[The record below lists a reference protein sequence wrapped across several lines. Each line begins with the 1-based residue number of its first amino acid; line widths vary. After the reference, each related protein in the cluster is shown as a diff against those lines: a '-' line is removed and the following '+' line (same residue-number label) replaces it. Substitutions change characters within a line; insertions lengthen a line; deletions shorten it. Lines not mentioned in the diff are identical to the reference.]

1 MPVFTI
7 ENPRTGE
14 LFEIEAENKDEAITK
29 YKLQKSQG
37 PAQEFEV
44 SGRRT
49 NIPTTISAPSQ
60 EAAEEAYMSGNG
72 GGLGTQF
79 VGGANVGASN
89 VIGLPVD
96 AVTGLV
102 NKIYELGGGT
112 GSQYTI
118 PGTPFTLKMPIE
130 KSIGGSESILNA
142 LESPQDLRD
151 MPRLSGTAPR
161 TQGERFARKVGEYV
175 GGSAAPAAALAGR
188 TQNITRNL
196 AGEATAAT
204 TAGIAEQG
212 LVEATDGQATQ
223 WQRTLAGMTG
233 AFTPIGA
240 TKILKNIFKPSPKLQ
255 EIIDQGNLQA
265 NKMKDTAGEIYTSI
279 ENNKTIFAPS
289 QNADEFIKE
298 LSPTF
303 KQKGWLRTKTNKETG
318 MQSTDIDDKYSI
330 AKGAWEKIG
339 ERFYQKNLSGADIM
353 ADWRLLNDAQRQAKK
368 AAQSGSASGT
378 EAEIIRNMMT
388 KYEEKFGKYLGTDFK
403 TANSLYRSASNAE
416 ELSTALDLANININ
430 KISANEYKQLQN
442 KLSQFASAQLRKG
455 KASSFS
461 KEEISAIRD
470 AAKTSRLEDFSM
482 WIGRI
487 RNIVGVPSVGI
498 AGTAAYT
505 GYIDPLLAAG
515 AGGSALAIGSGAQL
529 IARNAQKR
537 DISNMMKKI
546 MNDPKM
552 SEEAKRKALNAL
564 SVYLGPSAE
573 RAVQDAGQILPI
585 TP

>member
-14 LFEIEAENKDEAITK
+14 VFEIEAENKNEAITK

-37 PAQEFEV
+37 PAKEFEV

-60 EAAEEAYMSGNG
+60 EAAEEKYMSGDG

-96 AVTGLV
+96 AVTGLI

-112 GSQYTI
+112 GSEYTI

-130 KSIGGSESILNA
+130 KSFGGSESILSA
-142 LESPQDLRD
+142 LESPQDFRD
-151 MPRLSGTAPR
+151 MPRLSEIAPR
-161 TQGERFARKVGEYV
+161 TQGERFSRKVGEYV
-175 GGSAAPAAALAGR
+175 GGSAAPAAALTAR
-188 TQNITRNL
+188 TQNIGRNL

-204 TAGIAEQG
+204 TAATAEQG

-265 NKMKDTAGEIYTSI
+265 SKMKNTAGEIYTSI
-279 ENNKTIFAPS
+279 ENNKTISAPS

-330 AKGAWEKIG
+330 AKGVWEKIG

-353 ADWRLLNDAQRQAKK
+353 ADWRLLNDAQKQAKK

-430 KISANEYKQLQN
+430 KISANQYKQLQN

-455 KASSFS
+455 KASSFT
-461 KEEISAIRD
+461 KEEINAIRD
-470 AAKTSRLEDFSM
+470 AAKTSRLEDFAM
-482 WIGRI
+482 FVGRI

-505 GYIDPLLAAG
+505 GYIDPVLAG
-515 AGGSALAIGSGAQL
+515 VAGGSALAIGSGAQT
-529 IARNAQKR
+529 IARGAQKR

-552 SEEAKRKALNAL
+552 SEEAKRKTLNAL

-573 RAVQDAGQILPI
+573 RAIQDAGQILPI